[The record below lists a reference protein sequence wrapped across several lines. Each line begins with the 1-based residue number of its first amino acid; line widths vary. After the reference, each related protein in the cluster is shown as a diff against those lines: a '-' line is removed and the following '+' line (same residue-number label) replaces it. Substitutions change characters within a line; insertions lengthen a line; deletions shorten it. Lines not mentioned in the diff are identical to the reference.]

1 MRHNMHIKEK
11 IILWKESKEDMRTL
25 LKNKIATIF
34 MVGATLTTLT
44 GCSQEETTELISD
57 LIVSGLEYSLT
68 QQDQTNQ
75 TMQIVEEPEITG
87 QSQSENTNTTSI
99 SLEENQQSQQSQ
111 QAIPYEYYYNQL
123 TDIQKNIYNQLYKTV
138 ETVSESTAIS
148 LNSVTQDEISL
159 IFRALRYDHPE
170 IYWIQAYKYIIDEKG
185 NQLYFYPT
193 YLVNAEE
200 KSLYDEQ
207 LSEWT
212 EKALSTVNSEM
223 TTYEKE
229 KAIYDFIVDN
239 TEYSLDSELNQSL
252 ISVVKGKSVC
262 LGYTKAMKYCCDKIN
277 IPCVVIEG
285 TSKDGVAHSWNKV
298 QINDAWYNV
307 DATNSN
313 TAQMFSNSYDMFN
326 ITDELISIQYTE
338 TQIGEE
344 STSGESSIE
353 FEYPIA
359 NSIEADYYKMKG
371 LYINSLNE
379 IETVVNNHIK
389 EGTIT
394 IRLSPECSMGD
405 ELKEYIKNL
414 EITDSKGNAI
424 NIKCVNYITINY
436 IRLIE
441 INWTV

>member
-1 MRHNMHIKEK
+1 
-11 IILWKESKEDMRTL
+11 
-25 LKNKIATIF
+25 
-34 MVGATLTTLT
+34 MVGATITTLT

-75 TMQIVEEPEITG
+75 TMQTVEEPEITG
-87 QSQSENTNTTSI
+87 HSQSENTSTTSI
-99 SLEENQQSQQSQ
+99 SLEENQTDQQSQ

-148 LNSVTQDEISL
+148 LKSVTQDEISI

-170 IYWIQAYKYIIDEKG
+170 IYWIQAYKYIIDEKSD
-185 NQLYFYPT
+185 QLYFYPT

-207 LSEWT
+207 LSAWT
-212 EKALSTVNSEM
+212 ERALSTVNSGM
-223 TTYEKE
+223 TQYEKE

-239 TEYSLDSELNQSL
+239 TEYNLDSELNQSL

-262 LGYTKAMKYCCDKIN
+262 LGYTKAMKHICDKIN
-277 IPCVVIEG
+277 IPCVIIEG
-285 TSKDGVAHSWNKV
+285 TSKDGIAHSWNKV

-394 IRLSPECSMGD
+394 IRLSPECDMKE
-405 ELKEYIKNL
+405 ELQEYIKHMKFKDNQ
-414 EITDSKGNAI
+414 GNVI
-424 NIKCVNYITINY
+424 NMKYLNYININY
-436 IRLIE
+436 IRLLE
-441 INWTV
+441 INWY

>member
-1 MRHNMHIKEK
+1 MHIKEK

>member
-1 MRHNMHIKEK
+1 M
-11 IILWKESKEDMRTL
+11 
-25 LKNKIATIF
+25 LKNKIAIIF

-44 GCSQEETTELISD
+44 GCTKEETTEFISD
-57 LIVSGLEYSLT
+57 FLVSGLEYSLT

-75 TMQIVEEPEITG
+75 DMQIVEEPEITG
-87 QSQSENTNTTSI
+87 QSQSENTSTTSI
-99 SLEENQQSQQSQ
+99 SLEENQTDQQSQ
-111 QAIPYEYYYNQL
+111 QVIPYEYYYNQL

-170 IYWIQAYKYIIDEKG
+170 IYWIQAYKYIIDEKSDK
-185 NQLYFYPT
+185 LYFYPT

-207 LSEWT
+207 LSVWT
-212 EKALSTVNSEM
+212 ERALSTVNSEM

-239 TEYSLDSELNQSL
+239 TEYNLDSELNQSL

-262 LGYTKAMKYCCDKIN
+262 LGYTKAMKYICDKIN

-285 TSKDGVAHSWNKV
+285 TSKDGIAHSWNKV

-338 TQIGEE
+338 KEQSSE
-344 STSGESSIE
+344 SGRIIFT
-353 FEYPIA
+353 YPEA
-359 NSIEADYYKMKG
+359 NSIEADYYKMKD

-394 IRLSPECSMGD
+394 IRLSPECDMKE
-405 ELKEYIKNL
+405 ELQGYIKHMKFKDNQ
-414 EITDSKGNAI
+414 GNVINMKYLNYI
-424 NIKCVNYITINY
+424 NIDY
-436 IRLIE
+436 IRLLE
-441 INWTV
+441 INWY

>member
-1 MRHNMHIKEK
+1 
-11 IILWKESKEDMRTL
+11 MRTL

-57 LIVSGLEYSLT
+57 LIVSGLEYSTTLN
-68 QQDQTNQ
+68 QSDQTDPSDQ
-75 TMQIVEEPEITG
+75 TDQAMQAVEEPEITG
-87 QSQSENTNTTSI
+87 QSQSENTSTTSI
-99 SLEENQQSQQSQ
+99 SLEESTSDQ
-111 QAIPYEYYYNQL
+111 QADQADTTNNQSTPYEYYYNQL

-138 ETVSESTAIS
+138 ETVSESTTIS
-148 LNSVTQDEISL
+148 LNSVTQDEISI

-170 IYWIQAYKYIIDEKG
+170 IYWIQAYKYIIDEKSD
-185 NQLYFYPT
+185 QLYFYPT

-207 LSEWT
+207 LSAWT
-212 EKALSTVNSEM
+212 ERALSTVNSGM
-223 TTYEKE
+223 TQYEKE

-239 TEYSLDSELNQSL
+239 TEYNLDSELNQSL

-262 LGYTKAMKYCCDKIN
+262 LGYTKAMKHICDKIN
-277 IPCVVIEG
+277 IPCVIIEG
-285 TSKDGVAHSWNKV
+285 TSKDGIAHSWNKV
-298 QINDAWYNV
+298 QINNDWYNV

-338 TQIGEE
+338 KEQNSE
-344 STSGESSIE
+344 SGRIT
-353 FEYPIA
+353 FTYPEA
-359 NSIEADYYKMKG
+359 NSIEEDYYNEKG
-371 LYINSLNE
+371 LYINSLDQ
-379 IETVVNNHIK
+379 IEQLVSENITD
-389 EGTIT
+389 ETIT

-405 ELKEYIKNL
+405 ELKEHIKNL

-424 NIKCVNYITINY
+424 NIRCLNYITINY

>member
-1 MRHNMHIKEK
+1 
-11 IILWKESKEDMRTL
+11 MRTL

-34 MVGATLTTLT
+34 MVGATITTLT

-87 QSQSENTNTTSI
+87 QSQSENTSTTSI
-99 SLEENQQSQQSQ
+99 SLEESTSDQ
-111 QAIPYEYYYNQL
+111 QADQADTTNNQSTPYEYYYNQL

-138 ETVSESTAIS
+138 ETVSESTTIS
-148 LNSVTQDEISL
+148 LNSVTQDEISI

-170 IYWIQAYKYIIDEKG
+170 IYWIQAYKYIIDEKSD
-185 NQLYFYPT
+185 QLYFYPT

-207 LSEWT
+207 LSVWT
-212 EKALSTVNSEM
+212 ERALSTVNSEM

-239 TEYSLDSELNQSL
+239 TEYNLDSELNQSL

-262 LGYTKAMKYCCDKIN
+262 LGYTKAMKHICDKIN
-277 IPCVVIEG
+277 IPCVIIEG
-285 TSKDGVAHSWNKV
+285 TSKDGIAHSWNKV

-394 IRLSPECSMGD
+394 IRLSPECDMKE
-405 ELKEYIKNL
+405 ELQEYIKHMKFKDNQ
-414 EITDSKGNAI
+414 GNVI
-424 NIKCVNYITINY
+424 NMKYLNYININY
-436 IRLIE
+436 IRLLE
-441 INWTV
+441 INWY

>member
-1 MRHNMHIKEK
+1 MHIKEK

-170 IYWIQAYKYIIDEKG
+170 IYWIQAYKYIIDEKSD
-185 NQLYFYPT
+185 QLYFYPT

-207 LSEWT
+207 LSVWT
-212 EKALSTVNSEM
+212 ERALSTVNSGM
-223 TTYEKE
+223 TQYEKE

-262 LGYTKAMKYCCDKIN
+262 LGYTKAMKYLCDKVN
-277 IPCVVIEG
+277 IPCVVVEG
-285 TSKDGVAHSWNKV
+285 TSKDGIAHSWNKV
-298 QINDAWYNV
+298 QINNAWYNV

-326 ITDELISIQYTE
+326 ITDELINIQYTE
-338 TQIGEE
+338 KEQSSE
-344 STSGESSIE
+344 SEGIVFT
-353 FEYPIA
+353 YPEA
-359 NSIEADYYKMKG
+359 NSIEKDYYNEKS
-371 LYINSLNE
+371 LYINSLDQ
-379 IETVVNNHIK
+379 IEQIISEHITD
-389 EGTIT
+389 ETIT

-405 ELKEYIKNL
+405 ELKEHIKNL
-414 EITDSKGNAI
+414 EITDNKGNTLNVKYI
-424 NIKCVNYITINY
+424 NYITINY

-441 INWTV
+441 INWTI

>member
-1 MRHNMHIKEK
+1 
-11 IILWKESKEDMRTL
+11 
-25 LKNKIATIF
+25 
-34 MVGATLTTLT
+34 MVGATITTLT

-87 QSQSENTNTTSI
+87 QSQSENTSTTSI
-99 SLEENQQSQQSQ
+99 SLEESTSSQQSQQSQ
-111 QAIPYEYYYNQL
+111 QAIPCEYYYNQL

-138 ETVSESTAIS
+138 ETLSESTTIS

-185 NQLYFYPT
+185 SQLYIYPT
-193 YLVNAEE
+193 YLVNSEE

-212 EKALSTVNSEM
+212 EKALSTVNSDM
-223 TTYEKE
+223 TQYEKE

-262 LGYTKAMKYCCDKIN
+262 LGYTKAMKYLCDKVN
-277 IPCVVIEG
+277 IPCVVVEG
-285 TSKDGVAHSWNKV
+285 TSKDGIAHSWNKV

-338 TQIGEE
+338 TQIGGE
-344 STSGESSIE
+344 STSKEITSGESSIE

-379 IETVVNNHIK
+379 IETVVSNHIK

-394 IRLSPECSMGD
+394 IRFSPECDMKE
-405 ELKEYIKNL
+405 ELQEYIKHMEFKDNQ
-414 EITDSKGNAI
+414 GNVINMKCLNYI
-424 NIKCVNYITINY
+424 NIDY
-436 IRLIE
+436 IRLLE
-441 INWTV
+441 INWY